1 MRISGISGLVSV
13 IFLAV
18 VLPVALIFVYHYWQE
33 RKRPRIG
40 QIKKRYL
47 FRIMRRWILVAITA
61 CVIGLSG
68 AAIYYLI
75 PNVSFI
81 EIPARGK
88 AYVHVSD
95 AKLEPL
101 TKDKPMVLHVLVE
114 NTGTVEAT
122 GYFKDITCKFSDIE
136 PRSLPYM
143 SSAVIINFKL
153 APSEKVVI
161 RLPFETILDDWRLK
175 MLNENRAEL
184 YFYARR
190 DYWDEIGNKGELSF
204 CRQYTTLFPSYLA
217 FCDENITFKEPEPVN
232 Q

>member
-1 MRISGISGLVSV
+1 MASLASFFWRSFCRLRS
-13 IFLAV
+13 FLS
-18 VLPVALIFVYHYWQE
+18 ITTGK
-33 RKRPRIG
+33 RKHPRIG

-47 FRIMRRWILVAITA
+47 LRIMRRWILVAITG

-68 AAIYYLI
+68 AAIYYLV

-81 EIPARGK
+81 EIPAKGK

-184 YFYARR
+184 YFYARG

-204 CRQYTTLFPSYLA
+204 CRQYTRSSLVISLFATKTLPS
-217 FCDENITFKEPEPVN
+217 KN
-232 Q
+232 QNQ